1 MKRALL
7 ATLTV
12 IGFSLTAQAA
22 DYPVLRGT
30 MDATPPGSTYV
41 PNWSAIYGG
50 LHLGAVFGNAALD
63 GVLSNNFKSGS
74 GVLGGGQIGADVQI
88 DNFVYGA
95 VVDIS
100 YSGAS
105 QSVGTVTYSLP
116 YQGSARLRFGYLLMP
131 KFLVYATGG
140 LAFASDRVEDT
151 SSRFDNSRGH
161 VGWTIGAGGE
171 FLFARSWSAFG
182 EYRYTD
188 LGSASWLGGPFGT
201 TATDV
206 RSGNHTVR
214 AGLNYRFSTGSDA
227 SFLGGY

>member
-1 MKRALL
+1 
-7 ATLTV
+7 
-12 IGFSLTAQAA
+12 
-22 DYPVLRGT
+22 

-151 SSRFDNSRGH
+151 SSRFDNSRAM
-161 VGWTIGAGGE
+161 WAGPLVQAANSSSRAAGLHLE
-171 FLFARSWSAFG
+171 NIATPIWARP
-182 EYRYTD
+182 
-188 LGSASWLGGPFGT
+188 LGSAAPSAPPQRMCAVAIT
-201 TATDV
+201 PSAPD
-206 RSGNHTVR
+206 
-214 AGLNYRFSTGSDA
+214 
-227 SFLGGY
+227 